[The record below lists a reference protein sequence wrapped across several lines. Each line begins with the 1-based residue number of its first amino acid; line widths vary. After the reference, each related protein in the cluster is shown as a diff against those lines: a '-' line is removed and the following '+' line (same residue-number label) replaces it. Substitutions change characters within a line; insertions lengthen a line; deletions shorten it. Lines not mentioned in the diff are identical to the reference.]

1 MLFTTKGDDIH
12 CRFLDILED
21 LARVGRYAWGAAL
34 LAHTFADL
42 STGTGRETTV
52 GGFAPFLQVWSY
64 YYIPLGKATEVDPT
78 AVPLA
83 RRWLPLVSTA
93 TYAFQLDVLRRH
105 VRDYPALLV
114 VWEPY
119 AGQDDVGQ
127 PWVVSGRG
135 LFGQDI
141 WVHCLNEIEPLRLRL
156 VARTLG
162 LYQQWS
168 DETEPRGIG
177 RKMRGKA
184 KTVDWRT
191 HFPKQFADWHRGG
204 QVVVSDATDSTA
216 YLRRFQEEYGARDFM
231 RPERDGRDTLI
242 GQLEGQLAEAR
253 VALETL
259 RAAQIAAVRAD
270 AGGASSSRGPSV
282 EVSSFQGRL
291 TAAVEHAE
299 RAERDLLTRTEELKG
314 ALAREAGFV
323 SELTEQSRRLTELQS
338 QVTQPEVELPRDVAE
353 LRALLAVERR
363 DLERQQARWEL
374 ERSRWELERERLTQQ
389 SVEAHTCQGV
399 AERLLKASED
409 RYQRGR
415 ERARE

>member
-1 MLFTTKGDDIH
+1 
-12 CRFLDILED
+12 
-21 LARVGRYAWGAAL
+21 
-34 LAHTFADL
+34 
-42 STGTGRETTV
+42 
-52 GGFAPFLQVWSY
+52 
-64 YYIPLGKATEVDPT
+64 LGN
-78 AVPLA
+78 
-83 RRWLPLVSTA
+83 
-93 TYAFQLDVLRRH
+93 RH

-119 AGQDDVGQ
+119 ASQDDGGQ

-141 WVHCLNEIEPLRLRL
+141 WVYCLNEIKPLRLRL

-162 LYQQWS
+162 LHQQWS

-177 RKMRGKA
+177 RKTRGKA

-191 HFPKQFADWHRGG
+191 HFSEQFADWHRGG
-204 QVVVSDATDSTA
+204 QVVVRDATNSTA

-259 RAAQIAAVRAD
+259 RAAQVAAVQAD
-270 AGGASSSRGPSV
+270 AGGASSSRGP
-282 EVSSFQGRL
+282 
-291 TAAVEHAE
+291 AVE
-299 RAERDLLTRTEELKG
+299 TEELKG

-323 SELTEQSRRLTELQS
+323 AELTEQSRRLIELQS
-338 QVTQPEVELPRDVAE
+338 QVTHPETELPRDVAE
-353 LRALLAVERR
+353 LRALLALERR

-389 SVEAHTCQGV
+389 SVEARTSQGV

-409 RYQRGR
+409 RYRRGW
-415 ERARE
+415 ERAREQGQASAYSESILATSSQHERNVRDAVVAQRSTGSQAPMGPPASPAVVADQGEAESSRRAGPAEGGDESQTTSP